1 MMLINNNIKGK
12 TSECIKYLLNNFSF
26 QIQFKVYITEVFY
39 SNFSYQLEIKRYT
52 NMITFHISKK
62 LEMLLTGM
70 ELNLS
75 RRYNM
80 YNECSIW

>member
-62 LEMLLTGM
+62 YRNVING
-70 ELNLS
+70 NG
-75 RRYNM
+75 
-80 YNECSIW
+80 I